1 MQVLA
6 LKYRPKH
13 FSELVGQESVA
24 KTLSLALDN
33 QRLANAYLFSG
44 LRGSGKTSS
53 SRIFARALMCETGP
67 KAVPCDTCI
76 QCQSAL
82 NNHHIDIIEM
92 DGASNRGI
100 DDVRNLIEQ
109 TRYKPSFGRYKIFII
124 DEVHMFTTEAFN
136 ALLKTLEEPPSHV
149 KFLLATTDALK
160 LPATIL
166 SRTQHFRFKKIPENS
181 VISHLKT
188 ILEKEQVS
196 YETSALE
203 KLAHSGQGSL
213 RDTITLLEQAINY
226 CDNAITESKVA
237 EMLGAID
244 RSVLEDFFQSL
255 INQDEARLQERYAI
269 LENYE
274 TESVLEEMMLFL
286 KAKLLSPDSYSILLI
301 ERFFKI
307 IMSSL
312 SLLKEGANASFVLL
326 LLKMKFKEALKLK
339 ALDDAILELEQ
350 SKESVLKPL
359 NQNANASK
367 QEPKSTEKIEQA
379 ERIEGTEKKE
389 KLETRE
395 NTETLQTLM
404 LSAKD
409 RIFHN
414 LFKQV
419 QTLVYER
426 NYELGEVF
434 EKNIRFIDFDSQ
446 TKTLTW
452 ESLATDKDKELL
464 RERFKIVKSIV
475 DGVFGK
481 GENIKIALK
490 HHLENKSTLET
501 QEIKDFKISSLR
513 EKILPKPTIETTAET
528 KENDTKEAV
537 GKALQTK
544 ENDTKEAVGK
554 ALQTKENDTK
564 EAVGKALQTKENDTK
579 EAVGKALQTKEN
591 DTKETK
597 ETQPKQAPTA
607 LQEFMANHSELIEEI
622 KSEFEIKSVELL

>member
-53 SRIFARALMCETGP
+53 SRIFARALMCEEGP
-67 KAVPCDTCI
+67 KSVPCDTCT

-286 KAKLLSPDSYSILLI
+286 KAKLLSPDAYSILLI

-359 NQNANASK
+359 NQNANAFK
-367 QEPKSTEKIEQA
+367 QESADKIEKP
-379 ERIEGTEKKE
+379 EKKE
-389 KLETRE
+389 SAETP
-395 NTETLQTLM
+395 QTPM

-426 NYELGEVF
+426 NYELGAVF

-452 ESLATDKDKELL
+452 ESLATHKDKELL

-490 HHLENKSTLET
+490 NHSENKSALEVVK
-501 QEIKDFKISSLR
+501 EFKFPYS
-513 EKILPKPTIETTAET
+513 KPKPTTETTAEM
-528 KENDTKEAV
+528 KE
-537 GKALQTK
+537 
-544 ENDTKEAVGK
+544 
-554 ALQTKENDTK
+554 
-564 EAVGKALQTKENDTK
+564 
-579 EAVGKALQTKEN
+579 
-591 DTKETK
+591 KETK
-597 ETQPKQAPTA
+597 EIQETQPKETPTA
-607 LQEFMANHSELIEEI
+607 LQEFMTNHSDLIEEI

>member
-53 SRIFARALMCETGP
+53 SRIFARALMCEEGP

-196 YETSALE
+196 YESSALE

-350 SKESVLKPL
+350 TPF
-359 NQNANASK
+359 NQSPSISYNAPK
-367 QEPKSTEKIEQA
+367 QEPKSA

-389 KLETRE
+389 SAEKKENAETP
-395 NTETLQTLM
+395 QTPM

-426 NYELGEVF
+426 NYELGAVF

-490 HHLENKSTLET
+490 HHLENKSAREET
-501 QEIKDFKISSLR
+501 KEVKDFKISSLR
-513 EKILPKPTIETTAET
+513 EKILPQPTTETTAEM
-528 KENDTKEAV
+528 KENETKEAIR
-537 GKALQTK
+537 KALQTK
-544 ENDTKEAVGK
+544 ENDTKEV
-554 ALQTKENDTK
+554 Q
-564 EAVGKALQTKENDTK
+564 
-579 EAVGKALQTKEN
+579 
-591 DTKETK
+591 

-607 LQEFMANHSELIEEI
+607 LQEFMANHSNLIEEI

>member
-53 SRIFARALMCETGP
+53 SRIFARALMCEEGP
-67 KAVPCDTCI
+67 KAVPCDTCT

-307 IMSSL
+307 IMSGL

-359 NQNANASK
+359 NQNANAFK
-367 QEPKSTEKIEQA
+367 QEPKSAEKIEKPEKREGA
-379 ERIEGTEKKE
+379 ETP
-389 KLETRE
+389 
-395 NTETLQTLM
+395 QTPM

-426 NYELGEVF
+426 NYELGAVF

-452 ESLATDKDKELL
+452 ESLATHKDKELL

-490 HHLENKSTLET
+490 DHSENKSALE
-501 QEIKDFKISSLR
+501 EIKEFKFPYS
-513 EKILPKPTIETTAET
+513 KPKPTTETTAET
-528 KENDTKEAV
+528 KKNDTKEVVENDTKE
-537 GKALQTK
+537 K
-544 ENDTKEAVGK
+544 EVQKNDTKEI
-554 ALQTKENDTK
+554 Q
-564 EAVGKALQTKENDTK
+564 
-579 EAVGKALQTKEN
+579 
-591 DTKETK
+591 
-597 ETQPKQAPTA
+597 ETQPKETPTA
-607 LQEFMANHSELIEEI
+607 LQEFMANHSDLIEEI

>member
-53 SRIFARALMCETGP
+53 SRIFARALMCEEGP

-196 YETSALE
+196 YESSALE

-237 EMLGAID
+237 AMLGAID

-350 SKESVLKPL
+350 TPF
-359 NQNANASK
+359 NQSPSISYNAPK
-367 QEPKSTEKIEQA
+367 QEPKSI
-379 ERIEGTEKKE
+379 ERIEGTEKRE
-389 KLETRE
+389 KLEKRE
-395 NTETLQTLM
+395 NAEAPQTPM

-426 NYELGEVF
+426 NYELGTVF

-464 RERFKIVKSIV
+464 RERFKIVKGIV
-475 DGVFGK
+475 DSVFGK

-490 HHLENKSTLET
+490 NHLENKSAPEET
-501 QEIKDFKISSLR
+501 KEVKDFKISSLR
-513 EKILPKPTIETTAET
+513 EKILPKPTTETTAET
-528 KENDTKEAV
+528 KETKEAV
-537 GKALQTK
+537 KKEIKEKEVQKNEIKEKETK
-544 ENDTKEAVGK
+544 ENETKEV
-554 ALQTKENDTK
+554 Q
-564 EAVGKALQTKENDTK
+564 
-579 EAVGKALQTKEN
+579 
-591 DTKETK
+591 

>member
-53 SRIFARALMCETGP
+53 SRIFARALMCEEGP

-181 VISHLKT
+181 VICHLKT

-339 ALDDAILELEQ
+339 ALDDAIVELEQ
-350 SKESVLKPL
+350 TPF
-359 NQNANASK
+359 NQNPSISYNAPK

-379 ERIEGTEKKE
+379 ERIEGTEKRE
-389 KLETRE
+389 KLEKIASA
-395 NTETLQTLM
+395 ETPKTPM

-419 QTLVYER
+419 QTLVYEH
-426 NYELGEVF
+426 NYELGAVF

-452 ESLATDKDKELL
+452 ESLAADKDKELL
-464 RERFKIVKSIV
+464 RERFKIVKGIV

-481 GENIKIALK
+481 GESIKIALK
-490 HHLENKSTLET
+490 NHLENKSTREET
-501 QEIKDFKISSLR
+501 KEIKDFKISSLR
-513 EKILPKPTIETTAET
+513 EKILPKPTTETTAEM
-528 KENDTKEAV
+528 KENETKEAV
-537 GKALQTK
+537 KK
-544 ENDTKEAVGK
+544 EIKE
-554 ALQTKENDTK
+554 KEIK
-564 EAVGKALQTKENDTK
+564 EKEI
-579 EAVGKALQTKEN
+579 
-591 DTKETK
+591 K
-597 ETQPKQAPTA
+597 ETQPKESPTA
-607 LQEFMANHSELIEEI
+607 LQEFMANHSNLIEEI

>member
-53 SRIFARALMCETGP
+53 SRIFARALMCEEGP
-67 KAVPCDTCI
+67 KAVPCDTCT

-307 IMSSL
+307 IMSGL
-312 SLLKEGANASFVLL
+312 SLLKEGANSSFVLL
-326 LLKMKFKEALKLK
+326 LLRMKFKEALKLK

-350 SKESVLKPL
+350 SKESALKPL
-359 NQNANASK
+359 NQNANAFK
-367 QEPKSTEKIEQA
+367 QEPKIAEKIEKP
-379 ERIEGTEKKE
+379 EK
-389 KLETRE
+389 RE
-395 NTETLQTLM
+395 SAETLQTPM

-426 NYELGEVF
+426 NYELGAVF

-490 HHLENKSTLET
+490 NHSENKSVLEVVK
-501 QEIKDFKISSLR
+501 EFKFPYS
-513 EKILPKPTIETTAET
+513 KPKPTTETTAEIKEKEIKEKEIKEKEIKEKEI
-528 KENDTKEAV
+528 KENDTKEI
-537 GKALQTK
+537 Q
-544 ENDTKEAVGK
+544 
-554 ALQTKENDTK
+554 
-564 EAVGKALQTKENDTK
+564 
-579 EAVGKALQTKEN
+579 
-591 DTKETK
+591 
-597 ETQPKQAPTA
+597 ETQPKETPTA
-607 LQEFMANHSELIEEI
+607 LQEFMANHSDLIEEI

>member
-53 SRIFARALMCETGP
+53 SRIFARALMCEEGP
-67 KAVPCDTCI
+67 KAVPCDTCP

-286 KAKLLSPDSYSILLI
+286 KAKLLSPDAYSILLI

-307 IMSSL
+307 IMSGL
-312 SLLKEGANASFVLL
+312 SLLKEGANASFMLL

-350 SKESVLKPL
+350 SKESALKPL
-359 NQNANASK
+359 NQNANAFK
-367 QEPKSTEKIEQA
+367 QESAEKIEKP
-379 ERIEGTEKKE
+379 EKK
-389 KLETRE
+389 E
-395 NTETLQTLM
+395 NTETPQTPM

-426 NYELGEVF
+426 NYELGAVF

-452 ESLATDKDKELL
+452 ESLATHKDKELL

-490 HHLENKSTLET
+490 NHSENKSALE
-501 QEIKDFKISSLR
+501 EIKEFKFPSL
-513 EKILPKPTIETTAET
+513 KPKPTTETTAEMKEKDT
-528 KENDTKEAV
+528 KEAVEKETKEKEIQENDTKEV
-537 GKALQTK
+537 Q
-544 ENDTKEAVGK
+544 
-554 ALQTKENDTK
+554 
-564 EAVGKALQTKENDTK
+564 
-579 EAVGKALQTKEN
+579 
-591 DTKETK
+591 
-597 ETQPKQAPTA
+597 ETQPKETPTA
-607 LQEFMANHSELIEEI
+607 LQEFMANHSNLIEEI

>member
-196 YETSALE
+196 YESSALE

-350 SKESVLKPL
+350 TPF
-359 NQNANASK
+359 NQNPSISYNAPK
-367 QEPKSTEKIEQA
+367 QEFKGTEKIEQA
-379 ERIEGTEKKE
+379 ERIEGTEK
-389 KLETRE
+389 RE
-395 NTETLQTLM
+395 NTEKIASAETPQTPM

-426 NYELGEVF
+426 NYELGAVF

-452 ESLATDKDKELL
+452 ESLAADKDKELL

-481 GENIKIALK
+481 GEKIKIALK
-490 HHLENKSTLET
+490 NHSENKSTREET
-501 QEIKDFKISSLR
+501 KEIKISSLR
-513 EKILPKPTIETTAET
+513 EKILPKPTTETTAEMKEKET
-528 KENDTKEAV
+528 KEKEV
-537 GKALQTK
+537 Q
-544 ENDTKEAVGK
+544 
-554 ALQTKENDTK
+554 
-564 EAVGKALQTKENDTK
+564 
-579 EAVGKALQTKEN
+579 EN

-597 ETQPKQAPTA
+597 ETQPKEAPTA
-607 LQEFMANHSELIEEI
+607 LQEFMTNHSELIEEI

>member
-53 SRIFARALMCETGP
+53 SRIFARALMCEEGP
-67 KAVPCDTCI
+67 KAVPCDTCA

-188 ILEKEQVS
+188 ILEKEQVN

-255 INQDEARLQERYAI
+255 INQDEARLKERYAI

-359 NQNANASK
+359 NQNANAPK
-367 QEPKSTEKIEQA
+367 QEPKSAEKIEQA
-379 ERIEGTEKKE
+379 EK
-389 KLETRE
+389 RE
-395 NTETLQTLM
+395 NTETPQTPM

-426 NYELGEVF
+426 NYELGAVF

-452 ESLATDKDKELL
+452 ESLATNKDKELL
-464 RERFKIVKSIV
+464 RERFKIVKGIV

-490 HHLENKSTLET
+490 NHLENKSA
-501 QEIKDFKISSLR
+501 R
-513 EKILPKPTIETTAET
+513 EVVKELKFPYSKPKPTTETTAEMKENET
-528 KENDTKEAV
+528 KEAAEKETKEKEVQKNEIKEKEIKENDTKEV
-537 GKALQTK
+537 Q
-544 ENDTKEAVGK
+544 
-554 ALQTKENDTK
+554 
-564 EAVGKALQTKENDTK
+564 
-579 EAVGKALQTKEN
+579 
-591 DTKETK
+591 
-597 ETQPKQAPTA
+597 ETQLKEAPTA
-607 LQEFMANHSELIEEI
+607 LQEFMANHSNLIEEI

>member
-196 YETSALE
+196 YESSALE

-255 INQDEARLQERYAI
+255 INQDEARLKERYAI

-274 TESVLEEMMLFL
+274 TEGVLEEMMLFL

-339 ALDDAILELEQ
+339 VLDDAILELEQ
-350 SKESVLKPL
+350 SKESVFQPI
-359 NQNANASK
+359 NQNANAPK
-367 QEPKSTEKIEQA
+367 QEPKSAEKIEKP
-379 ERIEGTEKKE
+379 EKKE
-389 KLETRE
+389 NAETP
-395 NTETLQTLM
+395 QTPI

-426 NYELGEVF
+426 NYELGAVF

-452 ESLATDKDKELL
+452 ESLATHKDKELL

-481 GENIKIALK
+481 GESIKIALK
-490 HHLENKSTLET
+490 NHSENKNALEVVK
-501 QEIKDFKISSLR
+501 ELKFPYSK
-513 EKILPKPTIETTAET
+513 PKPTTETTAET
-528 KENDTKEAV
+528 KEKEIQKNEIKEKEV
-537 GKALQTK
+537 Q
-544 ENDTKEAVGK
+544 ENDTKEI
-554 ALQTKENDTK
+554 Q
-564 EAVGKALQTKENDTK
+564 EA
-579 EAVGKALQTKEN
+579 
-591 DTKETK
+591 
-597 ETQPKQAPTA
+597 QPKQAPTA
-607 LQEFMANHSELIEEI
+607 LQEFMANHSNLIEEI

>member
-53 SRIFARALMCETGP
+53 SRIFARALMCEEGP
-67 KAVPCDTCI
+67 KAVPCDTCT

-109 TRYKPSFGRYKIFII
+109 THYKPSFGRYKIFII

-286 KAKLLSPDSYSILLI
+286 KAKLLSPDSYSTLLI

-307 IMSSL
+307 IMSGL

-350 SKESVLKPL
+350 SKESALKPL
-359 NQNANASK
+359 NQNANAFK
-367 QEPKSTEKIEQA
+367 QESAEKIEKP
-379 ERIEGTEKKE
+379 EKKE
-389 KLETRE
+389 S
-395 NTETLQTLM
+395 TETPQTPM

-426 NYELGEVF
+426 NYELGAVF

-452 ESLATDKDKELL
+452 ESLATHKDKELL

-490 HHLENKSTLET
+490 NHSENKSALEVVK
-501 QEIKDFKISSLR
+501 EFKFPSL
-513 EKILPKPTIETTAET
+513 KPKPTTETTAEMKESETKGAVENET
-528 KENDTKEAV
+528 KENDTKE
-537 GKALQTK
+537 
-544 ENDTKEAVGK
+544 
-554 ALQTKENDTK
+554 
-564 EAVGKALQTKENDTK
+564 
-579 EAVGKALQTKEN
+579 
-591 DTKETK
+591 KETK
-597 ETQPKQAPTA
+597 EVQETQPKETPTA
-607 LQEFMANHSELIEEI
+607 LQEFMANHSNLIEEI

>member
-53 SRIFARALMCETGP
+53 SRIFARALMCEEGP

-196 YETSALE
+196 YESSALE

-237 EMLGAID
+237 AMLGAID

-255 INQDEARLQERYAI
+255 INQDEVRLQERYAI

-379 ERIEGTEKKE
+379 ERIEGTEKIASA
-389 KLETRE
+389 ETP
-395 NTETLQTLM
+395 QTPM

-426 NYELGEVF
+426 NYELGAVF

-452 ESLATDKDKELL
+452 ESLATDKNKELL

-475 DGVFGK
+475 DSVFGK

-490 HHLENKSTLET
+490 NHLENKSAREET
-501 QEIKDFKISSLR
+501 KEVKDFKISSLR
-513 EKILPKPTIETTAET
+513 EKILPKPTTETTAEMKEKEVQKNEIKEKEI
-528 KENDTKEAV
+528 KENDTKEV
-537 GKALQTK
+537 Q
-544 ENDTKEAVGK
+544 
-554 ALQTKENDTK
+554 
-564 EAVGKALQTKENDTK
+564 
-579 EAVGKALQTKEN
+579 
-591 DTKETK
+591 
-597 ETQPKQAPTA
+597 ETQPKETPTA

>member
-196 YETSALE
+196 YESSALE

-274 TESVLEEMMLFL
+274 TEGVLEEMMLFL

-339 ALDDAILELEQ
+339 ALDDAIVELEQ
-350 SKESVLKPL
+350 APF
-359 NQNANASK
+359 NQSPSISYNAPK
-367 QEPKSTEKIEQA
+367 QEFKGTEKIEQA
-379 ERIEGTEKKE
+379 ERIEGRE
-389 KLETRE
+389 KLEKRE
-395 NTETLQTLM
+395 RIETPQTPM

-426 NYELGEVF
+426 NYELGAVF

-452 ESLATDKDKELL
+452 ESLAADKDKELL

-490 HHLENKSTLET
+490 HHFENKSAPEET
-501 QEIKDFKISSLR
+501 KEVKDFKISSLR
-513 EKILPKPTIETTAET
+513 EKILPKPTTETTAET
-528 KENDTKEAV
+528 KENGKEAV
-537 GKALQTK
+537 GKALQIKENNTK
-544 ENDTKEAVGK
+544 EV
-554 ALQTKENDTK
+554 Q
-564 EAVGKALQTKENDTK
+564 
-579 EAVGKALQTKEN
+579 
-591 DTKETK
+591 
-597 ETQPKQAPTA
+597 ETQPKEVPTA
-607 LQEFMANHSELIEEI
+607 LQEFMANHSNLIEEI

>member
-196 YETSALE
+196 YESSALE

-255 INQDEARLQERYAI
+255 INQDEARLQECYAI

-274 TESVLEEMMLFL
+274 TEGVLEEMMLFL
-286 KAKLLSPDSYSILLI
+286 KAKLLSPDTYSILLI

-339 ALDDAILELEQ
+339 ALDDAIVELEQ
-350 SKESVLKPL
+350 TPF
-359 NQNANASK
+359 NQSPSISYNAPK
-367 QEPKSTEKIEQA
+367 QESKNIEKREKIEQIESIEKRESA
-379 ERIEGTEKKE
+379 ETP
-389 KLETRE
+389 
-395 NTETLQTLM
+395 QTPM

-426 NYELGEVF
+426 NYELGAVF

-490 HHLENKSTLET
+490 HHLENKNAPEET
-501 QEIKDFKISSLR
+501 KEVKEFKFPPL
-513 EKILPKPTIETTAET
+513 KPKLTTETTAET
-528 KENDTKEAV
+528 KEKETKEAV
-537 GKALQTK
+537 KKALQTK
-544 ENDTKEAVGK
+544 ENDTKEV
-554 ALQTKENDTK
+554 KEK
-564 EAVGKALQTKENDTK
+564 EVQ
-579 EAVGKALQTKEN
+579 
-591 DTKETK
+591 
-597 ETQPKQAPTA
+597 ETQPKEVPTA
-607 LQEFMANHSELIEEI
+607 LQEFMANHSNLIEEI

>member
-53 SRIFARALMCETGP
+53 SRIFARALMCEEGP
-67 KAVPCDTCI
+67 KAVPCDTCT

-160 LPATIL
+160 LPATII

-255 INQDEARLQERYAI
+255 INQDEVRLQERYAI

-307 IMSSL
+307 IMSGL

-359 NQNANASK
+359 NQNANAFK
-367 QEPKSTEKIEQA
+367 QESKSA
-379 ERIEGTEKKE
+379 ERIEKPEKRE
-389 KLETRE
+389 SAETP
-395 NTETLQTLM
+395 QTPM

-426 NYELGEVF
+426 NYELGAVF

-452 ESLATDKDKELL
+452 ESLATHKDKELL

-490 HHLENKSTLET
+490 NHSENKSALE
-501 QEIKDFKISSLR
+501 EIKEFKFPSL
-513 EKILPKPTIETTAET
+513 KPKPTTKTTAET

-537 GKALQTK
+537 EKEAK
-544 ENDTKEAVGK
+544 ENDTKEV
-554 ALQTKENDTK
+554 Q
-564 EAVGKALQTKENDTK
+564 
-579 EAVGKALQTKEN
+579 
-591 DTKETK
+591 

-607 LQEFMANHSELIEEI
+607 LQEFMTNHSDLIEEI

>member
-196 YETSALE
+196 YESSALE

-237 EMLGAID
+237 AMLGAID

-312 SLLKEGANASFVLL
+312 ILLKEGANASFVLL

-350 SKESVLKPL
+350 TPF
-359 NQNANASK
+359 NQNPSISYNAHK
-367 QEPKSTEKIEQA
+367 QEFKGTEKIERA
-379 ERIEGTEKKE
+379 ERIEGTEKIASAE
-389 KLETRE
+389 AP
-395 NTETLQTLM
+395 QTPM

-426 NYELGEVF
+426 NYELGAVF

-452 ESLATDKDKELL
+452 ESLAADKDKELL
-464 RERFKIVKSIV
+464 RERFKIVKGIV

-490 HHLENKSTLET
+490 NHSENKSAPET
-501 QEIKDFKISSLR
+501 QEVKEFKFPFL
-513 EKILPKPTIETTAET
+513 KTQPTTETTAEMKEKEVQKNEIKEKEIKEKEIKEKEI
-528 KENDTKEAV
+528 KENDTKEV
-537 GKALQTK
+537 Q
-544 ENDTKEAVGK
+544 
-554 ALQTKENDTK
+554 
-564 EAVGKALQTKENDTK
+564 
-579 EAVGKALQTKEN
+579 
-591 DTKETK
+591 
-597 ETQPKQAPTA
+597 ETQLKEAPTA
-607 LQEFMANHSELIEEI
+607 LQEFMANNSNLIEEI

>member
-53 SRIFARALMCETGP
+53 SRIFARALMCEEGP
-67 KAVPCDTCI
+67 KAVPCDTCT

-213 RDTITLLEQAINY
+213 RDTITLLEQTINY

-286 KAKLLSPDSYSILLI
+286 KAKLLSPDAYSILLI

-307 IMSSL
+307 IMSGL

-350 SKESVLKPL
+350 SKESALKPL
-359 NQNANASK
+359 SQNANAFK
-367 QEPKSTEKIEQA
+367 QESAEKIEKP
-379 ERIEGTEKKE
+379 EK
-389 KLETRE
+389 RE
-395 NTETLQTLM
+395 STETPQTPM

-426 NYELGEVF
+426 NYELGAVF

-452 ESLATDKDKELL
+452 ESLATHKDKELL

-490 HHLENKSTLET
+490 NHSENKSALE
-501 QEIKDFKISSLR
+501 EIKEFKFPSS
-513 EKILPKPTIETTAET
+513 KPKPTTETTAEM
-528 KENDTKEAV
+528 KE
-537 GKALQTK
+537 
-544 ENDTKEAVGK
+544 
-554 ALQTKENDTK
+554 
-564 EAVGKALQTKENDTK
+564 
-579 EAVGKALQTKEN
+579 
-591 DTKETK
+591 KETK
-597 ETQPKQAPTA
+597 EIQETQPKETPTA
-607 LQEFMANHSELIEEI
+607 LQEFMTNHSDLIEEI

>member
-196 YETSALE
+196 YEASALE

-255 INQDEARLQERYAI
+255 INQDEARLKERYAI

-274 TESVLEEMMLFL
+274 TEGVLEEMMLFL

-339 ALDDAILELEQ
+339 ALDDAIVELEQ
-350 SKESVLKPL
+350 SKESVLKSL
-359 NQNANASK
+359 NQNANAFK
-367 QEPKSTEKIEQA
+367 QEPKSAERIEQA

-389 KLETRE
+389 SAEKRE
-395 NTETLQTLM
+395 NTETPQTPM

-434 EKNIRFIDFDSQ
+434 EKNICFIDFDSQ

-452 ESLATDKDKELL
+452 ESLATNKDKELL
-464 RERFKIVKSIV
+464 RERFKIVKGIV

-490 HHLENKSTLET
+490 NQNKSALEVVK
-501 QEIKDFKISSLR
+501 EFKFPYS
-513 EKILPKPTIETTAET
+513 KPKPTTETTAET
-528 KENDTKEAV
+528 KEKEV
-537 GKALQTK
+537 QKN
-544 ENDTKEAVGK
+544 EI
-554 ALQTKENDTK
+554 
-564 EAVGKALQTKENDTK
+564 
-579 EAVGKALQTKEN
+579 
-591 DTKETK
+591 KETK
-597 ETQPKQAPTA
+597 EAQPKEAPTA
-607 LQEFMANHSELIEEI
+607 LQEFMANHSNLIEEI

>member
-53 SRIFARALMCETGP
+53 SRIFARALMCEEGP
-67 KAVPCDTCI
+67 KAVPCDTCT

-286 KAKLLSPDSYSILLI
+286 KAKLLSPDAYSILLI

-350 SKESVLKPL
+350 SKESTFQPL
-359 NQNANASK
+359 NQNANALK
-367 QEPKSTEKIEQA
+367 QESAEKIEKP
-379 ERIEGTEKKE
+379 EK
-389 KLETRE
+389 RE
-395 NTETLQTLM
+395 SAETLQTPM

-426 NYELGEVF
+426 NYELGAVF

-452 ESLATDKDKELL
+452 ESLATHKDKELL

-490 HHLENKSTLET
+490 NHSENKSALE
-501 QEIKDFKISSLR
+501 EIKEFKFPSL
-513 EKILPKPTIETTAET
+513 KPKPTTEMTAET
-528 KENDTKEAV
+528 KENDTKE
-537 GKALQTK
+537 
-544 ENDTKEAVGK
+544 NDTKEV
-554 ALQTKENDTK
+554 Q
-564 EAVGKALQTKENDTK
+564 
-579 EAVGKALQTKEN
+579 
-591 DTKETK
+591 
-597 ETQPKQAPTA
+597 ETQPKETPTA
-607 LQEFMANHSELIEEI
+607 LQEFMANHSDLIEEI

>member
-53 SRIFARALMCETGP
+53 SRIFARALMCEEGP
-67 KAVPCDTCI
+67 KAVPCDTCT

-255 INQDEARLQERYAI
+255 INQDEARLQEHYAI

-286 KAKLLSPDSYSILLI
+286 KAKLLSPDSYPILLI

-307 IMSSL
+307 IMSGL

-350 SKESVLKPL
+350 SKESALKPL
-359 NQNANASK
+359 NQNANAPK
-367 QEPKSTEKIEQA
+367 QESKSAEKIEKPEKRESA
-379 ERIEGTEKKE
+379 ETP
-389 KLETRE
+389 
-395 NTETLQTLM
+395 QTPM

-426 NYELGEVF
+426 NYELGAVF

-452 ESLATDKDKELL
+452 ESLAIHKDKELL

-490 HHLENKSTLET
+490 NHSENKSALEVVK
-501 QEIKDFKISSLR
+501 EFKFPSS
-513 EKILPKPTIETTAET
+513 KPKPTTETTAET
-528 KENDTKEAV
+528 KEKEV
-537 GKALQTK
+537 Q
-544 ENDTKEAVGK
+544 ENDTKEV
-554 ALQTKENDTK
+554 Q
-564 EAVGKALQTKENDTK
+564 
-579 EAVGKALQTKEN
+579 
-591 DTKETK
+591 
-597 ETQPKQAPTA
+597 ETQPKETPTA
-607 LQEFMANHSELIEEI
+607 LQEFMTNHSDLIEEI

>member
-53 SRIFARALMCETGP
+53 SRIFARALMCEEGP
-67 KAVPCDTCI
+67 KSVPCDTCT

-307 IMSSL
+307 IMSGL

-359 NQNANASK
+359 NQNANALK
-367 QEPKSTEKIEQA
+367 QESAEKIEKP
-379 ERIEGTEKKE
+379 EK
-389 KLETRE
+389 RE
-395 NTETLQTLM
+395 SAETLQTPM

-426 NYELGEVF
+426 NYELGAVF

-452 ESLATDKDKELL
+452 ESLATHKDKELL

-490 HHLENKSTLET
+490 NHSENKSALE
-501 QEIKDFKISSLR
+501 EIKEFKFPSL
-513 EKILPKPTIETTAET
+513 KPKPTTEMTAET
-528 KENDTKEAV
+528 KENETKGAVEKETKE
-537 GKALQTK
+537 KEIK
-544 ENDTKEAVGK
+544 ENDTKEI
-554 ALQTKENDTK
+554 
-564 EAVGKALQTKENDTK
+564 
-579 EAVGKALQTKEN
+579 
-591 DTKETK
+591 K
-597 ETQPKQAPTA
+597 ETQPKETPTA
-607 LQEFMANHSELIEEI
+607 LQEFMANYSDLIEEI

>member
-53 SRIFARALMCETGP
+53 SRIFARALMCEEGP
-67 KAVPCDTCI
+67 KAVPCDTCT

-203 KLAHSGQGSL
+203 KLTHSGQGSL

-307 IMSSL
+307 IMSAL

-359 NQNANASK
+359 NQNANAFK
-367 QEPKSTEKIEQA
+367 QEPKNAEKIEGA
-379 ERIEGTEKKE
+379 EKIEKPEKRE
-389 KLETRE
+389 SAETP
-395 NTETLQTLM
+395 QTPM

-426 NYELGEVF
+426 NYELGAVF

-452 ESLATDKDKELL
+452 ESLATHKDKELL

-490 HHLENKSTLET
+490 NQNKSASE
-501 QEIKDFKISSLR
+501 EIKEFKLLSL
-513 EKILPKPTIETTAET
+513 KPKPTTETTAEMKENDIKEAAENETKEKET
-528 KENDTKEAV
+528 KENDTKEV
-537 GKALQTK
+537 Q
-544 ENDTKEAVGK
+544 
-554 ALQTKENDTK
+554 
-564 EAVGKALQTKENDTK
+564 
-579 EAVGKALQTKEN
+579 
-591 DTKETK
+591 
-597 ETQPKQAPTA
+597 ETQPKETPTA
-607 LQEFMANHSELIEEI
+607 LQEFMANHSDLIEEI

>member
-53 SRIFARALMCETGP
+53 SRIFARALMCEEGP
-67 KAVPCDTCI
+67 KSVPCDTCT

-255 INQDEARLQERYAI
+255 INQDEVRLQERYAI

-307 IMSSL
+307 IMSGL

-359 NQNANASK
+359 NQNANAFK
-367 QEPKSTEKIEQA
+367 QEPKIAEKIEKPEKREGA
-379 ERIEGTEKKE
+379 ETP
-389 KLETRE
+389 
-395 NTETLQTLM
+395 QTPM

-426 NYELGEVF
+426 NYELGAVF

-452 ESLATDKDKELL
+452 ESLATHKDKELL

-490 HHLENKSTLET
+490 NHSENKSALEVVK
-501 QEIKDFKISSLR
+501 ELKFPYS
-513 EKILPKPTIETTAET
+513 KPQPTTETTAET
-528 KENDTKEAV
+528 KEKETKEVQEKDTKEAV
-537 GKALQTK
+537 EKENKEKEVQ
-544 ENDTKEAVGK
+544 ENDTKEVQETQ
-554 ALQTKENDTK
+554 L
-564 EAVGKALQTKENDTK
+564 
-579 EAVGKALQTKEN
+579 
-591 DTKETK
+591 KET
-597 ETQPKQAPTA
+597 PTA
-607 LQEFMANHSELIEEI
+607 LQEFMANHSDLIEEI

>member
-13 FSELVGQESVA
+13 FSELIGQESVA

-53 SRIFARALMCETGP
+53 SRIFARALMCEKGP
-67 KAVPCDTCI
+67 KAVPCDTCS

-196 YETSALE
+196 YETSVLE

-307 IMSSL
+307 IMSGL

-350 SKESVLKPL
+350 SKESALKPL
-359 NQNANASK
+359 NQNANAFK
-367 QEPKSTEKIEQA
+367 QEIAEKIEKL
-379 ERIEGTEKKE
+379 EKK
-389 KLETRE
+389 E
-395 NTETLQTLM
+395 NTETPQTPM

-426 NYELGEVF
+426 NYELGAVF

-452 ESLATDKDKELL
+452 ESLATHKDKELL

-490 HHLENKSTLET
+490 NHSENKSALEVVK
-501 QEIKDFKISSLR
+501 EFKFPSL
-513 EKILPKPTIETTAET
+513 KPKPTIETTAEM
-528 KENDTKEAV
+528 KENDTKEI
-537 GKALQTK
+537 Q
-544 ENDTKEAVGK
+544 
-554 ALQTKENDTK
+554 
-564 EAVGKALQTKENDTK
+564 
-579 EAVGKALQTKEN
+579 
-591 DTKETK
+591 
-597 ETQPKQAPTA
+597 ETQPKETPTA
-607 LQEFMANHSELIEEI
+607 LQEFMANHSDLIEEI

>member
-53 SRIFARALMCETGP
+53 SRIFARALMCEEGP
-67 KAVPCDTCI
+67 KAVPCDTCT

-286 KAKLLSPDSYSILLI
+286 KAKLLSPDAYSILLI

-307 IMSSL
+307 IMSGL

-350 SKESVLKPL
+350 NKESVLKPL
-359 NQNANASK
+359 NQNANAFK
-367 QEPKSTEKIEQA
+367 QESKSADKIEKP
-379 ERIEGTEKKE
+379 EKK
-389 KLETRE
+389 E
-395 NTETLQTLM
+395 NTETPQTPM

-426 NYELGEVF
+426 NYELGAVF

-452 ESLATDKDKELL
+452 ESLATHKDKELL

-490 HHLENKSTLET
+490 NHSENKSALE
-501 QEIKDFKISSLR
+501 EIKEFKFPYS
-513 EKILPKPTIETTAET
+513 KPKPATETTAEMKEKEIQENDTKEATEKET
-528 KENDTKEAV
+528 KENDTKEI
-537 GKALQTK
+537 Q
-544 ENDTKEAVGK
+544 
-554 ALQTKENDTK
+554 
-564 EAVGKALQTKENDTK
+564 
-579 EAVGKALQTKEN
+579 
-591 DTKETK
+591 
-597 ETQPKQAPTA
+597 ETQPKETPTA
-607 LQEFMANHSELIEEI
+607 LQEFMANNSNLIEEI

>member
-196 YETSALE
+196 YENSALE

-244 RSVLEDFFQSL
+244 RSVLEDFFQNL

-274 TESVLEEMMLFL
+274 TEGVLEEMMLFL

-339 ALDDAILELEQ
+339 ALDDAIVELEQ
-350 SKESVLKPL
+350 APF
-359 NQNANASK
+359 NQSPSISYNAPK
-367 QEPKSTEKIEQA
+367 QEFKGTEKIEQA
-379 ERIEGTEKKE
+379 ERIEGRE
-389 KLETRE
+389 KLEKRE
-395 NTETLQTLM
+395 RIETPQTPM

-426 NYELGEVF
+426 NYELGAVF

-475 DGVFGK
+475 DSVFGK

-490 HHLENKSTLET
+490 HHLENKSTPEET
-501 QEIKDFKISSLR
+501 KEVKEFKFPPL
-513 EKILPKPTIETTAET
+513 KPQPTTETTAEMQE
-528 KENDTKEAV
+528 KETKEAV

-544 ENDTKEAVGK
+544 ENDTKEVQK
-554 ALQTKENDTK
+554 NDTK
-564 EAVGKALQTKENDTK
+564 EVQ
-579 EAVGKALQTKEN
+579 
-591 DTKETK
+591 
-597 ETQPKQAPTA
+597 ETQPKEAPTA
-607 LQEFMANHSELIEEI
+607 LQEFMTNHSELIEEI

>member
-196 YETSALE
+196 YESSALE

-237 EMLGAID
+237 AMLGAID

-255 INQDEARLQERYAI
+255 INQDEARLKERYAI

-339 ALDDAILELEQ
+339 ALDDAIVELEQ
-350 SKESVLKPL
+350 TPF
-359 NQNANASK
+359 NQNPSISYNAPK
-367 QEPKSTEKIEQA
+367 QEFKSAEKIEKPEKIESA
-379 ERIEGTEKKE
+379 EPPKTP
-389 KLETRE
+389 
-395 NTETLQTLM
+395 M

-426 NYELGEVF
+426 NYELGAVF

-446 TKTLTW
+446 TKTLIW
-452 ESLATDKDKELL
+452 ESLATNKDKELL
-464 RERFKIVKSIV
+464 RERFKIVKGIV
-475 DGVFGK
+475 DSVFGK

-490 HHLENKSTLET
+490 NHSENKSAREET
-501 QEIKDFKISSLR
+501 KEVKDFKISSLR
-513 EKILPKPTIETTAET
+513 EKILPKPTTETTAET
-528 KENDTKEAV
+528 KEKEIKEAAE
-537 GKALQTK
+537 KEIKEKEIK
-544 ENDTKEAVGK
+544 ENDTKEV
-554 ALQTKENDTK
+554 Q
-564 EAVGKALQTKENDTK
+564 
-579 EAVGKALQTKEN
+579 
-591 DTKETK
+591 
-597 ETQPKQAPTA
+597 ETQLKEAPTA
-607 LQEFMANHSELIEEI
+607 LQEFMANHSNLIEEI

>member
-53 SRIFARALMCETGP
+53 SRIFARALMCEEGP

-255 INQDEARLQERYAI
+255 INQDEARLQKRYAI

-286 KAKLLSPDSYSILLI
+286 KAKLLSPDTYSILLI

-359 NQNANASK
+359 NQNANAPK
-367 QEPKSTEKIEQA
+367 QESKSAEKIEKP
-379 ERIEGTEKKE
+379 EK
-389 KLETRE
+389 RE
-395 NTETLQTLM
+395 NTEKIASVETPQTPM

-426 NYELGEVF
+426 NYELGVVF

-490 HHLENKSTLET
+490 NHFENKSAPEET
-501 QEIKDFKISSLR
+501 KEVKFPFL
-513 EKILPKPTIETTAET
+513 KPQPTTETTAEMQE
-528 KENDTKEAV
+528 KETKEAV
-537 GKALQTK
+537 GKTLQTK
-544 ENDTKEAVGK
+544 ENDTKEVQEK
-554 ALQTKENDTK
+554 EIKENDTK
-564 EAVGKALQTKENDTK
+564 EVKEK
-579 EAVGKALQTKEN
+579 EIQ
-591 DTKETK
+591 
-597 ETQPKQAPTA
+597 ETQPKEVPTA
-607 LQEFMANHSELIEEI
+607 LQEFMTNHSNLIEEI

>member
-33 QRLANAYLFSG
+33 RRLANAYLFSG

-53 SRIFARALMCETGP
+53 SRIFARALMCEEGP
-67 KAVPCDTCI
+67 KSVPCDTCT

-100 DDVRNLIEQ
+100 DDVRSLIEQ

-255 INQDEARLQERYAI
+255 INQDEARLQDRYAI

-286 KAKLLSPDSYSILLI
+286 KAKLLSPDTYSILLI

-339 ALDDAILELEQ
+339 VLDDAILELEQ

-359 NQNANASK
+359 SQNANTFK
-367 QEPKSTEKIEQA
+367 QESAEKIEKPEKRESA
-379 ERIEGTEKKE
+379 ETP
-389 KLETRE
+389 
-395 NTETLQTLM
+395 QTPM

-426 NYELGEVF
+426 NYELGAVF

-452 ESLATDKDKELL
+452 ESLATHKDKELL

-490 HHLENKSTLET
+490 NHSENKSALEVVK
-501 QEIKDFKISSLR
+501 EFKFPSL
-513 EKILPKPTIETTAET
+513 KPKPTTETTAETKEKETKEAVENDTKEKEIKEKET
-528 KENDTKEAV
+528 KENDTKEI
-537 GKALQTK
+537 
-544 ENDTKEAVGK
+544 
-554 ALQTKENDTK
+554 
-564 EAVGKALQTKENDTK
+564 
-579 EAVGKALQTKEN
+579 
-591 DTKETK
+591 K
-597 ETQPKQAPTA
+597 ETQPKETPTA
-607 LQEFMANHSELIEEI
+607 LQEFMANYSDLIEEI

>member
-53 SRIFARALMCETGP
+53 SRIFARALMCEKGP
-67 KAVPCDTCI
+67 KAVPCDTCT

-286 KAKLLSPDSYSILLI
+286 KAKLLSPDTYSILLI

-307 IMSSL
+307 IMSGL

-359 NQNANASK
+359 NQNANAFK
-367 QEPKSTEKIEQA
+367 QEPKNAEKIEKPEKREGA
-379 ERIEGTEKKE
+379 EK
-389 KLETRE
+389 RE
-395 NTETLQTLM
+395 NTETPQTPM

-426 NYELGEVF
+426 NYELGAVF

-452 ESLATDKDKELL
+452 ESLATHKDKELL

-490 HHLENKSTLET
+490 NHSENKSALEVVK
-501 QEIKDFKISSLR
+501 EFKFPYL
-513 EKILPKPTIETTAET
+513 KPKPNTETMAET
-528 KENDTKEAV
+528 KENDTKEV
-537 GKALQTK
+537 Q
-544 ENDTKEAVGK
+544 
-554 ALQTKENDTK
+554 
-564 EAVGKALQTKENDTK
+564 
-579 EAVGKALQTKEN
+579 
-591 DTKETK
+591 
-597 ETQPKQAPTA
+597 ETQPKETPTA
-607 LQEFMANHSELIEEI
+607 LQEFMANHSDLIEEI

>member
-255 INQDEARLQERYAI
+255 INQDEARLKERYAI

-359 NQNANASK
+359 NQNANAPK
-367 QEPKSTEKIEQA
+367 QEPKSAEKIEQA
-379 ERIEGTEKKE
+379 ERIEGTEKRE

-395 NTETLQTLM
+395 NTETPQTPM

-426 NYELGEVF
+426 NYELGAVF

-464 RERFKIVKSIV
+464 RERFKIVKGIV

-490 HHLENKSTLET
+490 HHLENKSTREET
-501 QEIKDFKISSLR
+501 KEVKISSLR
-513 EKILPKPTIETTAET
+513 EKILPKPTTETTDET
-528 KENDTKEAV
+528 KE
-537 GKALQTK
+537 
-544 ENDTKEAVGK
+544 
-554 ALQTKENDTK
+554 
-564 EAVGKALQTKENDTK
+564 
-579 EAVGKALQTKEN
+579 
-591 DTKETK
+591 KETK
-597 ETQPKQAPTA
+597 EKETKEKETKEKETKEKEVQKNEIKEKEVQETQPKQAPTA
-607 LQEFMANHSELIEEI
+607 LQEFMANHSNLIDEI

>member
-24 KTLSLALDN
+24 KTLSLALNN

-226 CDNAITESKVA
+226 CNNAITESKVA

-350 SKESVLKPL
+350 TPF
-359 NQNANASK
+359 NQSPSISYNAPK
-367 QEPKSTEKIEQA
+367 QEPKSTEKIEKP
-379 ERIEGTEKKE
+379 EK
-389 KLETRE
+389 RE
-395 NTETLQTLM
+395 NTETQQTPM

-419 QTLVYER
+419 QTLVYKR
-426 NYELGEVF
+426 NYELGAVF

-490 HHLENKSTLET
+490 HHLENKSAREET
-501 QEIKDFKISSLR
+501 KEIKDFKISSLR
-513 EKILPKPTIETTAET
+513 EKILPKPTTETTAET
-528 KENDTKEAV
+528 KEKEV
-537 GKALQTK
+537 QKNEIK
-544 ENDTKEAVGK
+544 EKEI
-554 ALQTKENDTK
+554 KEK
-564 EAVGKALQTKENDTK
+564 EIKEK
-579 EAVGKALQTKEN
+579 EIKE
-591 DTKETK
+591 KEIK
-597 ETQPKQAPTA
+597 EIQPKEAPTA
-607 LQEFMANHSELIEEI
+607 LQEFMANHSNLIEEI

>member
-53 SRIFARALMCETGP
+53 SRIFARALMCEEGP
-67 KAVPCDTCI
+67 KAVPCDTCT

-196 YETSALE
+196 YESSALE

-350 SKESVLKPL
+350 TPF
-359 NQNANASK
+359 NQNPSISYNAPK
-367 QEPKSTEKIEQA
+367 QEPKSAERIEQA
-379 ERIEGTEKKE
+379 ERIEGTEKIE
-389 KLETRE
+389 NAETP
-395 NTETLQTLM
+395 QTPM

-426 NYELGEVF
+426 NYELGAVF

-452 ESLATDKDKELL
+452 ESLAADKDKELL

-490 HHLENKSTLET
+490 NHLENKSAREET
-501 QEIKDFKISSLR
+501 KEVKDFKISSLR
-513 EKILPKPTIETTAET
+513 EKILSQPTTETTAET
-528 KENDTKEAV
+528 KENEKEAV
-537 GKALQTK
+537 GKVLQTK
-544 ENDTKEAVGK
+544 ENDTKEVQEKEIKGNE
-554 ALQTKENDTK
+554 TKE
-564 EAVGKALQTKENDTK
+564 VQ
-579 EAVGKALQTKEN
+579 
-591 DTKETK
+591 
-597 ETQPKQAPTA
+597 ETQPKEAPTA

>member
-53 SRIFARALMCETGP
+53 SRIFARALMCEEGP
-67 KAVPCDTCI
+67 KAVPCDTCP

-188 ILEKEQVS
+188 ILEKERVS

-244 RSVLEDFFQSL
+244 RSILEDFFQSL

-286 KAKLLSPDSYSILLI
+286 KAKLLSPDSYPILLI

-307 IMSSL
+307 IMSGL

-350 SKESVLKPL
+350 SKESALKPL
-359 NQNANASK
+359 NQNANAFK
-367 QEPKSTEKIEQA
+367 QESAEKIEKPEKRESA
-379 ERIEGTEKKE
+379 ETP
-389 KLETRE
+389 
-395 NTETLQTLM
+395 QTPM

-426 NYELGEVF
+426 NYELGAVF

-452 ESLATDKDKELL
+452 ESLATHKDKELL

-490 HHLENKSTLET
+490 NHSENKSALEVVK
-501 QEIKDFKISSLR
+501 EFKFPSS
-513 EKILPKPTIETTAET
+513 KPKPITETTAEM
-528 KENDTKEAV
+528 KENDTKEV
-537 GKALQTK
+537 V
-544 ENDTKEAVGK
+544 ENDAKEI
-554 ALQTKENDTK
+554 Q
-564 EAVGKALQTKENDTK
+564 
-579 EAVGKALQTKEN
+579 
-591 DTKETK
+591 
-597 ETQPKQAPTA
+597 ETQPKETPTA
-607 LQEFMANHSELIEEI
+607 LQEFMTNNSDLIEEI

>member
-53 SRIFARALMCETGP
+53 SRIFARALMCEEGP
-67 KAVPCDTCI
+67 KAVPCDTCT

-286 KAKLLSPDSYSILLI
+286 KAKLLSPDAYSILLI

-307 IMSSL
+307 IMSGL

-350 SKESVLKPL
+350 SKESTFQPL
-359 NQNANASK
+359 NQNANAFK
-367 QEPKSTEKIEQA
+367 QEITDKIEKPEKRESA
-379 ERIEGTEKKE
+379 ETQ
-389 KLETRE
+389 
-395 NTETLQTLM
+395 QTPM

-426 NYELGEVF
+426 NYELGAVF
-434 EKNIRFIDFDSQ
+434 EKNIRFVDFDSQ

-452 ESLATDKDKELL
+452 ESLATNKDKELL

-490 HHLENKSTLET
+490 NHSENKSALEVVK
-501 QEIKDFKISSLR
+501 EFKFPFS
-513 EKILPKPTIETTAET
+513 KPKPTTETMAET
-528 KENDTKEAV
+528 KEKEIKENDTKEI
-537 GKALQTK
+537 Q
-544 ENDTKEAVGK
+544 
-554 ALQTKENDTK
+554 
-564 EAVGKALQTKENDTK
+564 
-579 EAVGKALQTKEN
+579 
-591 DTKETK
+591 
-597 ETQPKQAPTA
+597 ETQPKETPTA
-607 LQEFMANHSELIEEI
+607 LQEFMANHSDLIEEI

>member
-53 SRIFARALMCETGP
+53 SRIFARALMCEEGP

-255 INQDEARLQERYAI
+255 INQDEVRLQERYAI

-350 SKESVLKPL
+350 SKESAFKPI
-359 NQNANASK
+359 NQNANAPK
-367 QEPKSTEKIEQA
+367 QESKSAEKIENP
-379 ERIEGTEKKE
+379 EKKE
-389 KLETRE
+389 
-395 NTETLQTLM
+395 NTEAPQTPM

-426 NYELGEVF
+426 NYELGVVF

-452 ESLATDKDKELL
+452 ESLATNKDKELL

-475 DGVFGK
+475 DSVFGK

-490 HHLENKSTLET
+490 HHLENKSALEVVK
-501 QEIKDFKISSLR
+501 ELKFPYSK
-513 EKILPKPTIETTAET
+513 PKPTTETTAET
-528 KENDTKEAV
+528 KEKETKE
-537 GKALQTK
+537 KETK
-544 ENDTKEAVGK
+544 EKETKEKETKEKETKEKETEEKEVQENDTKEV
-554 ALQTKENDTK
+554 Q
-564 EAVGKALQTKENDTK
+564 
-579 EAVGKALQTKEN
+579 
-591 DTKETK
+591 

-607 LQEFMANHSELIEEI
+607 LQEFMANHSNLIEEI

>member
-53 SRIFARALMCETGP
+53 SRIFARALMCEEGP

-196 YETSALE
+196 YESSALE

-350 SKESVLKPL
+350 TKESAFKPI
-359 NQNANASK
+359 NQNANAPK
-367 QEPKSTEKIEQA
+367 QEFKSTE
-379 ERIEGTEKKE
+379 RIE
-389 KLETRE
+389 KLEKRE
-395 NTETLQTLM
+395 SAEKIASAEIPQTPM

-426 NYELGEVF
+426 NYELGAVF

-452 ESLATDKDKELL
+452 ESLATNKDKELL
-464 RERFKIVKSIV
+464 RECFKIVKSIV

-490 HHLENKSTLET
+490 NHLENKSAREET
-501 QEIKDFKISSLR
+501 KEIKDFKISSLK
-513 EKILPKPTIETTAET
+513 EKILPKPTTETTAET
-528 KENDTKEAV
+528 KENETKEAV
-537 GKALQTK
+537 KK
-544 ENDTKEAVGK
+544 EIQEKEVQK
-554 ALQTKENDTK
+554 NE
-564 EAVGKALQTKENDTK
+564 
-579 EAVGKALQTKEN
+579 
-591 DTKETK
+591 TKETK
-597 ETQPKQAPTA
+597 ETQPKEAPTA
-607 LQEFMANHSELIEEI
+607 LQEFIANHSNLIEEI

>member
-53 SRIFARALMCETGP
+53 SRIFARALMCEEGP

-255 INQDEARLQERYAI
+255 INQDEVRLQERYAI

-307 IMSSL
+307 IMSGL

-359 NQNANASK
+359 NQNANAFK
-367 QEPKSTEKIEQA
+367 QEPKSAEKIEKPEKRESA
-379 ERIEGTEKKE
+379 ETP
-389 KLETRE
+389 
-395 NTETLQTLM
+395 QTPM

-426 NYELGEVF
+426 NYELGAVF
-434 EKNIRFIDFDSQ
+434 EKNIHFIDFDSQ

-452 ESLATDKDKELL
+452 ESLATHKDKELL

-481 GENIKIALK
+481 GENIKIALRN
-490 HHLENKSTLET
+490 HSENKSASEVVK
-501 QEIKDFKISSLR
+501 EFKFPYL
-513 EKILPKPTIETTAET
+513 KPKPTTETTAEM
-528 KENDTKEAV
+528 KEKETKEAV
-537 GKALQTK
+537 GKETK
-544 ENDTKEAVGK
+544 EKEVQENDTKEI
-554 ALQTKENDTK
+554 Q
-564 EAVGKALQTKENDTK
+564 
-579 EAVGKALQTKEN
+579 
-591 DTKETK
+591 
-597 ETQPKQAPTA
+597 ETQPKETPTA
-607 LQEFMANHSELIEEI
+607 LQEFMANHSNLIEEI

>member
-53 SRIFARALMCETGP
+53 SRIFARALMCEEGP

-196 YETSALE
+196 YESSALE

-307 IMSSL
+307 IMNSL

-350 SKESVLKPL
+350 TPF
-359 NQNANASK
+359 NQSPSISYNATK
-367 QEPKSTEKIEQA
+367 QEFKNIEKREKREKIEQ
-379 ERIEGTEKKE
+379 IENIEK
-389 KLETRE
+389 RE
-395 NTETLQTLM
+395 NAEAPQTPM

-426 NYELGEVF
+426 NYELGVVF

-464 RERFKIVKSIV
+464 RERVKIVKSIV

-490 HHLENKSTLET
+490 NHLENKSAREEIK
-501 QEIKDFKISSLR
+501 EIKDFKISSLR
-513 EKILPKPTIETTAET
+513 EKILPKPTTETTAET
-528 KENDTKEAV
+528 KEKEIKEAAEKETKEKEV
-537 GKALQTK
+537 Q
-544 ENDTKEAVGK
+544 ENDTKEI
-554 ALQTKENDTK
+554 Q
-564 EAVGKALQTKENDTK
+564 
-579 EAVGKALQTKEN
+579 
-591 DTKETK
+591 

>member
-196 YETSALE
+196 YESSALE

-274 TESVLEEMMLFL
+274 TEGVLEEMMLFL

-339 ALDDAILELEQ
+339 ALDDAIVELEQ
-350 SKESVLKPL
+350 TPF
-359 NQNANASK
+359 NQSPSISYNAPK
-367 QEPKSTEKIEQA
+367 QESKNIEKREKIEQ
-379 ERIEGTEKKE
+379 IESIEK
-389 KLETRE
+389 RE
-395 NTETLQTLM
+395 SAETLQTPM

-426 NYELGEVF
+426 NYELGAVF

-490 HHLENKSTLET
+490 HHLENKNAPEET
-501 QEIKDFKISSLR
+501 KEVKEFKFPFL
-513 EKILPKPTIETTAET
+513 KPQPTTETTAET
-528 KENDTKEAV
+528 KENEKEAV
-537 GKALQTK
+537 GKVLQTK
-544 ENDTKEAVGK
+544 ENDTKEI
-554 ALQTKENDTK
+554 KEN
-564 EAVGKALQTKENDTK
+564 E
-579 EAVGKALQTKEN
+579 
-591 DTKETK
+591 TKETK
-597 ETQPKQAPTA
+597 EAQPKEAPIA